1 MMVTVSLVTVEL
13 LAEMSVEAAVPQW
26 HSLACCVQPV
36 LFQNAFFGGDE
47 GWMPPVAWG
56 TVKLSIRRKKFG
68 YRK

>member
-36 LFQNAFFGGDE
+36 LFQNAFFGG
-47 GWMPPVAWG
+47 G
-56 TVKLSIRRKKFG
+56 
-68 YRK
+68 